1 MTVTLV
7 STVGGASSN
16 SYLSVADGDTIAEY
30 RLGTLAWSSATA
42 DDKAR
47 ALISATSALDQ
58 LSWIGTR
65 ASDTQALA
73 WPRDDADCGD
83 WSFTNQ
89 TIPGPIRTATFDLAE
104 ALLTTPSLLGGS
116 NPALGSLIP
125 GIPNADLKAAT
136 VDVIQVEFR
145 GGGAPVAKN
154 ALTVLPQLVG
164 ILGCLTTSAIQGSG
178 TIRLSRS

>member
-16 SYLSVADGDTIAEY
+16 SYLSVADGDAIADY
-30 RLGTLAWSSATA
+30 RLGTLTWSSATT

-47 ALISATSALDQ
+47 ALIQATANLDQ
-58 LSWIGTR
+58 LGWIGSR
-65 ASDTQALA
+65 ASETQALA
-73 WPRDDADCGD
+73 WPRDDAACGD
-83 WSFTNQ
+83 WSFTNLV
-89 TIPGPIRTATFDLAE
+89 IPGPILTATFDLAE
-104 ALLTTPSLLGGS
+104 ALLADPALMGGS

-125 GIPNADLKAAT
+125 GIPNADLRSAS

-164 ILGCLTTSAIQGSG
+164 ILGCLTTSTIQGAG